1 MHSYA
6 LTVDVPEIDA
16 DDVAALLLDRGAL
29 GAEVRD
35 GSIKPMPGVSL
46 PAPGRAHVS
55 AFFAA
60 RGEAE
65 EAATA
70 LGVAGSIAEV
80 ADQDWGESWK
90 KGLAPFSVGRVFIRP
105 SWIAAAPP
113 PGAVEV
119 VLDPGMAFGTGT
131 HPTTALCLEALCELL
146 GGAPGA
152 DVLDVGTGS
161 GLLAIAAKKLGADRV
176 VGTEN
181 DPVALRVAEENAGR
195 NGVALELR
203 LEEPDAVTGH
213 FPVVVANI
221 VANTLVA
228 LAPGIAARLARGGT
242 LFLAGI
248 LAGQED
254 EVRSAYLATGL
265 IADRDRER
273 SKGEWRL
280 LALRAL
286 TPTESAARRAM
297 SPSRKASP
305 R

>member
-1 MHSYA
+1 MTSYA
-6 LTVDVPEIDA
+6 LTVDVPDLDA
-16 DDVAALLLDRGAL
+16 DDVAALLLDQGAL

-35 GSIKPMPGVSL
+35 GSIEPMPGVPL
-46 PAPGRAHVS
+46 PAPGRARVS
-55 AFFAA
+55 AFFTA

-161 GLLAIAAKKLGADRV
+161 GLLAIAAKKLGAGRV
-176 VGTEN
+176 VGTED
-181 DPVALRVAEENAGR
+181 DPVALRVAEENAQR

-203 LEEPDAVTGH
+203 LEAPDAVAGR

-221 VANTLVA
+221 LANTLVA

-242 LFLAGI
+242 LLLAGI

-254 EVRSAYLATGL
+254 EVRSAYLARGL
-265 IADRDRER
+265 SADRDRER

-280 LALRAL
+280 LALRA
-286 TPTESAARRAM
+286 PIPKAR
-297 SPSRKASP
+297 P